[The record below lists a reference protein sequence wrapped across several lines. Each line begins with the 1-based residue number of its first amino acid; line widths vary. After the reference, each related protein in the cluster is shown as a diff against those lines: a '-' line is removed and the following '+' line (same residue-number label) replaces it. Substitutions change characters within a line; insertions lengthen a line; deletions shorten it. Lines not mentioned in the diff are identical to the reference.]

1 MSTQGQSN
9 IPTTE
14 YSLKSISWHLKT
26 ISERLDK
33 TNTLLEQMV
42 KQVSP
47 LPQNQSPKQG
57 QGQQKYNQEE
67 CPF

>member
-1 MSTQGQSN
+1 MSSQGQTN

-26 ISERLDK
+26 ISERLERLGNLFEK
-33 TNTLLEQMV
+33 TASEIC
-42 KQVSP
+42 S
-47 LPQNQSPKQG
+47 S
-57 QGQQKYNQEE
+57 QKKPGTQKAPIEE